1 MIIRMDMQMIMMPLI
16 MKIHLMMLMLVA
28 IIMMMTIMMIAIR
41 IIAEMGMAMLTRPMK
56 KLMQRM
62 IISMTII
69 IIKSG
74 PNVIMTKI
82 IIATIKENDGDGGGD
97 HEIDVMSPSVLWNQG
112 PPQKGCIVQQRPPP
126 APPPPR
132 PPTTARPPKPSL
144 ILHNWPQV

>member
-1 MIIRMDMQMIMMPLI
+1 MVSTSALAIMIIRMDMQMIMMPLI

-28 IIMMMTIMMIAIR
+28 IIIIMMMTIMMIAIR

-74 PNVIMTKI
+74 FNVIMTKI
-82 IIATIKENDGDGGGD
+82 IIATIIGK
-97 HEIDVMSPSVLWNQG
+97 
-112 PPQKGCIVQQRPPP
+112 
-126 APPPPR
+126 
-132 PPTTARPPKPSL
+132 
-144 ILHNWPQV
+144 